1 VGMMAVTYKTNPAF
15 PGVKFP
21 VLHRV
26 VYAHTVDKA
35 KAYQQISYKDYLVNS
50 WLKENCRS
58 PYYHSPGYLTEK
70 FIEFE
75 CDQEAVMFA
84 LRWA

>member
-1 VGMMAVTYKTNPAF
+1 MTITYKTTPAW
-15 PGVKFP
+15 PGIKFP
-21 VLHRV
+21 VLHKV
-26 VYAHTVDKA
+26 VYAHTTDHVQA
-35 KAYQQISYKDYLVNS
+35 FYQRSYLDHKIDA

-58 PYYHSPGYLTEK
+58 PYYHSPGYIYEK

-75 CDQEAVMFA
+75 DDQEAVLFA

>member
-1 VGMMAVTYKTNPAF
+1 MTITYKPLLSF
-15 PGVKFP
+15 PDINIP

-26 VYAHTVDKA
+26 VYAQTADGVYA
-35 KAYQQISYKDYLVNS
+35 EYQRSYKDHLVDA
-50 WLKENCRS
+50 WLKENCRHS
-58 PYYHSPGYLTEK
+58 YYHSPGYLREK

-75 CDQEAVMFA
+75 CDEDAVLFA

>member
-1 VGMMAVTYKTNPAF
+1 MTITYKTNDAW
-15 PGVKFP
+15 PGIKFP

-26 VYAHTVDKA
+26 VYDRRIHQSVPAVYHR
-35 KAYQQISYKDYLVNS
+35 SYKDHLVDQ
-50 WLKENCRS
+50 WLKDNCRS
-58 PYYHSPGYLTEK
+58 LYYHSPGYLHEK

-75 CDQEAVMFA
+75 DDAEAVMFA